1 MKERNKEIL
10 TLFKDYK
17 WMQKLIEEKERLSEQ
32 YSNDSFLSML
42 NQGLNQEINCL
53 KEKVAYV
60 DESIELIEDDKAYWM
75 LNLLRKGYT
84 GRQIVNLMQIS
95 SNTFY
100 KKCDEA
106 LSIISQ

>member
-1 MKERNKEIL
+1 MNEHNKTL
-10 TLFKDYK
+10 FQLFKDYR
-17 WMQKLIEEKERLSEQ
+17 WMKKLIVEKEKLSDQ
-32 YSNDSFLSML
+32 ASDDSFLSML
-42 NQGLNQEINCL
+42 NQGLNEELNDL
-53 KEKVAYV
+53 KSKVDYV
-60 DESIELIEDDKAYWM
+60 DTNIELIEDDKAYWM

-106 LSIISQ
+106 LSKLTQ